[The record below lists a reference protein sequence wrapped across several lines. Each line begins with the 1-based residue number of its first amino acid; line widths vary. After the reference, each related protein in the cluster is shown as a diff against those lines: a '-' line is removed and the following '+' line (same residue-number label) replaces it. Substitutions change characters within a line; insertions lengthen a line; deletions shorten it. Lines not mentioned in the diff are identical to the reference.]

1 MISPRTALIALVL
14 VGTPLAACA
23 SDETP
28 DVEPTEED
36 VPFDPAVDDG
46 VDTEVEKSENLN
58 LDGDDA

>member
-1 MISPRTALIALVL
+1 MISSRSTLLALVL
-14 VGTPLAACA
+14 VVTPLAACA

-46 VDTEVEKSENLN
+46 IDTEVEKSENLN
-58 LDGDDA
+58 LDEGDA